1 MLSSEIFFFTILN
14 SSSFFPVSSSP
25 FLLPAS
31 NCFFKYLE
39 KKMLPKLDQSPI
51 LPTFRATWWF
61 ASSNLLKAKILSKV
75 SFLRLMSILT
85 YN

>member
-1 MLSSEIFFFTILN
+1 MLSSEIFFLTTLN

-39 KKMLPKLDQSPI
+39 KKMFAKLEV
-51 LPTFRATWWF
+51 
-61 ASSNLLKAKILSKV
+61 SNAK
-75 SFLRLMSILT
+75 
-85 YN
+85 